1 MEQYKA
7 IKGFEGRYEVSN
19 FGNVKSLQRV
29 ILRSDG
35 KKITIKE
42 RLLKCCKNNCGYL
55 VACLLKEGRQKQFQV
70 HQLVAISFL
79 NHTPNGNKIVVDH
92 IDNNPLNNNLD
103 NLQLISNRENLS
115 KDKKGGHSKH
125 IGVTWDYNA
134 KKWRSS
140 IYVNGKAKYL
150 GIFIDELKAANAYQ
164 KELNNIV
171 SI

>member
-7 IKGFEGRYEVSN
+7 IKGFEGLYEVSN
-19 FGNVKSLQRV
+19 FGNVKSLNRIV
-29 ILRSDG
+29 LRSDG
-35 KKITIKE
+35 RKRTIKE
-42 RLLKCCKNNCGYL
+42 RLLKGSKNNCGYL
-55 VACLLKEGRQKQFQV
+55 VVCLLKGGNEKQFQV
-70 HQLVAISFL
+70 HQLVAITFL

-92 IDNNPLNNNLD
+92 IDNNPLNNNLN

-115 KDKKGGHSKH
+115 KDKKGGHSKY
-125 IGVTWDYNA
+125 IGVTWDNNA

-140 IYVNGKAKYL
+140 IYVNGKSKYL

-171 SI
+171 SL

>member
-7 IKGFEGRYEVSN
+7 IKGFEGLYEVSN
-19 FGNVKSLQRV
+19 FGNVKSLNSIV
-29 ILRSDG
+29 LRSDG
-35 KKITIKE
+35 RKRTIKE
-42 RLLKCCKNNCGYL
+42 RLLKGSKNNCGYL
-55 VACLLKEGRQKQFQV
+55 VVCLLKGGNEKQFQV
-70 HQLVAISFL
+70 HQLVAITFL

-92 IDNNPLNNNLD
+92 IDNNPLNNNLN

-115 KDKKGGHSKH
+115 KDKKGGHSKY
-125 IGVTWDYNA
+125 IGVTWDNNA

-140 IYVNGKAKYL
+140 IYVNGKSKYL

-171 SI
+171 LL

>member
-7 IKGFEGRYEVSN
+7 IKGFEGLYEVSN
-19 FGNVKSLQRV
+19 FGNVKSLNRIV
-29 ILRSDG
+29 LRSDG
-35 KKITIKE
+35 RKRTIKE
-42 RLLKCCKNNCGYL
+42 RLLKGSKNNCGYL
-55 VACLLKEGRQKQFQV
+55 VVCLLKGGNEKQFQV
-70 HQLVAISFL
+70 HQLVAITFL

-92 IDNNPLNNNLD
+92 IDNNPLNNNLN

-115 KDKKGGHSKH
+115 KDKKGGHSKY
-125 IGVTWDYNA
+125 IGVTWDNNA

-140 IYVNGKAKYL
+140 IYVNGKSKYL

-171 SI
+171 LL